1 VVGATALR
9 ACGIAIVVVLAT
21 ACGGEPARTDAA
33 MFQLRP
39 VVEVVRASSPGSDA
53 PDPTC
58 NGGSP
63 EASACLRAHASASVV
78 VFEPSNMDTY
88 VLGPVVVD
96 GADVA
101 EARALRN
108 AAVGWEVI
116 VDLTPEGSHALEAAT
131 RMSVGH
137 RIAILVDGR
146 IVSAPTVQAPIGS
159 GTVVVTGGRS
169 EAEAKAL
176 AERLGGG

>member
-1 VVGATALR
+1 MAR
-9 ACGIAIVVVLAT
+9 WACGVLVLVVLAA
-21 ACGGEPARTDAA
+21 ACGGEPAKAGAA
-33 MFQLRP
+33 AFQLRP
-39 VVEVVRASSPGSDA
+39 VVEVVSGSSPEPNA

-58 NGGSP
+58 DGEGR
-63 EASACLRAHASASVV
+63 EEGACLDAHASASVV
-78 VFEPSNMDTY
+78 VLEPSNMDTY

-96 GADVA
+96 GGDVA
-101 EARALRN
+101 EARAVRN

-116 VDLTPEGSHALEAAT
+116 VELTPEGSDALEAAT
-131 RMSVGH
+131 RKSVGH

-159 GTVVVTGGRS
+159 GTVVVTGGPS
-169 EAEAKAL
+169 EAEAKAM